1 VATGKIRA
9 TTGSAEA
16 EHEPQGST
24 LSTTTFVS
32 QNLKEGFTMKKL
44 TVMMMSACLMMG
56 AVSTTYAADAM
67 AKKDTM
73 GHMSKDCMKKD
84 SISKDS
90 MAKDSMGKDCMS
102 KDHMKKDSMSKD
114 SMSKNSMSKD
124 TMSKDAMKKDTSA
137 Q

>member
-1 VATGKIRA
+1 
-9 TTGSAEA
+9 
-16 EHEPQGST
+16 
-24 LSTTTFVS
+24 
-32 QNLKEGFTMKKL
+32 MKKL

-84 SISKDS
+84 SMSKDN

-102 KDHMKKDSMSKD
+102 KDSMSKD
-114 SMSKNSMSKD
+114 N
-124 TMSKDAMKKDTSA
+124 MKKGAMS

>member
-1 VATGKIRA
+1 
-9 TTGSAEA
+9 
-16 EHEPQGST
+16 
-24 LSTTTFVS
+24 
-32 QNLKEGFTMKKL
+32 MKKL

-84 SISKDS
+84 SMSKNT
-90 MAKDSMGKDCMS
+90 MAKDSMGKDSMS

-114 SMSKNSMSKD
+114 N
-124 TMSKDAMKKDTSA
+124 MSKDAMKKEPSG

>member
-1 VATGKIRA
+1 
-9 TTGSAEA
+9 
-16 EHEPQGST
+16 
-24 LSTTTFVS
+24 
-32 QNLKEGFTMKKL
+32 MKKL

-84 SISKDS
+84 SMSKNT

-114 SMSKNSMSKD
+114 SMSKDNTKKGAMS
-124 TMSKDAMKKDTSA
+124 

>member
-1 VATGKIRA
+1 
-9 TTGSAEA
+9 
-16 EHEPQGST
+16 
-24 LSTTTFVS
+24 
-32 QNLKEGFTMKKL
+32 MKKL

-84 SISKDS
+84 SMSKNT

-102 KDHMKKDSMSKD
+102 KDHMKKDRMISFPLSRG
-114 SMSKNSMSKD
+114 SWSY
-124 TMSKDAMKKDTSA
+124 
-137 Q
+137 